1 MSTKFFSFKKI
12 FFLVLFSIIVLIASK
27 INFSQIVGST
37 AQYFTF
43 FQFFGPIAGAFLGP
57 VVGAGSVL
65 LAQAIDFFVSGKAI
79 YSLFWL
85 IPVAAKLFS
94 KRLFLRSLGAT
105 FTAHAIG
112 SVIWVWTIPMTP
124 EQYAIL
130 IPITATERILFA
142 GGISLS
148 FIAFNSLLEF
158 AEKKAKTGILLT
170 EKNYLLKNL
179 LKLSRQ

>member
-1 MSTKFFSFKKI
+1 
-12 FFLVLFSIIVLIASK
+12 
-27 INFSQIVGST
+27 
-37 AQYFTF
+37 
-43 FQFFGPIAGAFLGP
+43 
-57 VVGAGSVL
+57 
-65 LAQAIDFFVSGKAI
+65 
-79 YSLFWL
+79 
-85 IPVAAKLFS
+85 
-94 KRLFLRSLGAT
+94 
-105 FTAHAIG
+105 
-112 SVIWVWTIPMTP
+112 MTP